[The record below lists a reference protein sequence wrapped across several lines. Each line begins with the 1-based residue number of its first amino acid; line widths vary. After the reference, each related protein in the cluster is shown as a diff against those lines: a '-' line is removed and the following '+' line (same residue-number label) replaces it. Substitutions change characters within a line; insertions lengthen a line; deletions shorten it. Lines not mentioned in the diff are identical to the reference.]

1 VDQLDSVYSIIF
13 DAIDELNAGSS
24 GAKLTKTR
32 ETVLFGVDGSI
43 DSVDLVN
50 LVVGVEQGLEDK
62 LGVSLSLASEKTMSQ
77 KESPFRTVRTL
88 AEYVVAEL
96 VEDGADR

>member
-1 VDQLDSVYSIIF
+1 
-13 DAIDELNAGSS
+13 
-24 GAKLTKTR
+24 
-32 ETVLFGVDGSI
+32 
-43 DSVDLVN
+43 
-50 LVVGVEQGLEDK
+50 
-62 LGVSLSLASEKTMSQ
+62 MSQ